1 MTDAAGPT
9 VHIVDDDAAVCDA
22 LGCLL
27 EVAGFAVST
36 HGAALHFLHHCP
48 PEAAGCVVAD
58 LRMPGMDGIALQ
70 AEMALRGYR
79 MPIILISAHGDVSS
93 AVGALRAGAV
103 DFLEKPFD
111 DGLFISRVIEALRR
125 DAAQRRQ
132 QAEVASACALLG
144 RLSARER
151 EVAAQ
156 MIEGHA
162 NKIIAD
168 HLGISVRTVET
179 HRAKLLE
186 KLGIRT
192 LPELVR
198 LWLQAAGGC

>member
-1 MTDAAGPT
+1 MTDIAGPT
-9 VHIVDDDAAVCDA
+9 VYIVDDDAAVCDA

-27 EVAGFAVST
+27 EVTGFSVAT
-36 HGAALHFLHHCP
+36 HDTALHFLHHCP
-48 PEAAGCVVAD
+48 PDAAGCVVAD

-70 AEMALRGYR
+70 AEMVRRGYR

-111 DGLFISRVIEALRR
+111 EGLFISRITEALHR
-125 DAAQRRQ
+125 DDVQRRQ
-132 QAEVASACALLG
+132 QADVASASALLR
-144 RLSARER
+144 RLSVRER
-151 EVAAQ
+151 EVAAL

-168 HLGISVRTVET
+168 HMSISVRTVET
-179 HRAKLLE
+179 HRANLLE

-192 LPELVR
+192 LPELMR
-198 LWLQAAGGC
+198 LWLQAGNR